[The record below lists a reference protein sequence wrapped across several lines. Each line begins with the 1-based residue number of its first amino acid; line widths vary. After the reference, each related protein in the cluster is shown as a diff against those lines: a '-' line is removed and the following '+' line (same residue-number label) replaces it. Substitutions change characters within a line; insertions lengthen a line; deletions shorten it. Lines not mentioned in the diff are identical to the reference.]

1 LAASLL
7 TPTVRSMIAKQKSTN
22 TDIWYH
28 RQEANL
34 VR

>member
-7 TPTVRSMIAKQKSTN
+7 TPTEGSMIAKQKSTN
-22 TDIWYH
+22 TNIWYH
-28 RQEANL
+28 RQETNL